1 MIDLLGD
8 LHEYTRSRYPDIQLS
23 SYVDLEKG
31 NTASGEHKD
40 LDDAGSETSDG
51 MMSKYYYEI
60 QSIGESLAS
69 IQSKIGE
76 IRHLKQEALI
86 TTNSQKDEEIS
97 QRLTTILDQA
107 HENTLELKNYI
118 EKLRQQNEQY
128 KKSAGRK
135 ETSEIRIRENLL
147 QAITKRFRETLTDFQ
162 TVQMDYKSE
171 MKNKMARQIKIVYPD
186 VSKNTLDN
194 ILEDNEDID
203 TRQLIKMKLSGSHET
218 LNHAIADLQ
227 DKYRDIRRLER
238 SVEELHQ
245 LFIELASLINTQGEL
260 LDHIEFSVSNA
271 REYTEK
277 VEIELIQARKYQKS
291 YRKKMMWIIIC
302 ICILITVIILP
313 IVLGVTLTVHKDVSN
328 H

>member
-23 SYVDLEKG
+23 SYIDLEKG

-69 IQSKIGE
+69 IQSKIDE

-162 TVQMDYKSE
+162 TVQMDYKAE
-171 MKNKMARQIKIVYPD
+171 MKNKMARQIKI
-186 VSKNTLDN
+186 
-194 ILEDNEDID
+194 
-203 TRQLIKMKLSGSHET
+203 LIKMKLSGSHET

-271 REYTEK
+271 KEYTEK